1 MPIPLRIMDRSRL
14 LPESLAEHIRER
26 TEKFAHFFER
36 VKSCRVTVDGPG
48 QHRLRERLRVRI
60 SLLVP
65 GSEIAINRQG
75 GEDLPRAIRAAF
87 DAADRRLEEYVRISR
102 ESLKGAKRR
111 PKREI

>member
-26 TEKFAHFFER
+26 TEKLSHFYGG
-36 VKSCRVTVDGPG
+36 VKGCRVTVDGPG
-48 QHRLRERLRVRI
+48 QHQLRDRVRVRI

-75 GEDLPRAIRAAF
+75 GDDLPMAIRAAF
-87 DAADRRLEEYVRISR
+87 DAADRRLEEYVRITRQSV
-102 ESLKGAKRR
+102 KGAKRR
-111 PKREI
+111 PKRAL